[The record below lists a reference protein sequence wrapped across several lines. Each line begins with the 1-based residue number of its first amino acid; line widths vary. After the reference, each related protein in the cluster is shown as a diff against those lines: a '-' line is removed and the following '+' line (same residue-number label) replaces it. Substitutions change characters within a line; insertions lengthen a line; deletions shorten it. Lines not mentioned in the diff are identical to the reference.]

1 MHRFAC
7 VLLLAAFAGCARADI
22 EVEKTALMTS
32 DREWSQTTNDLDKFM
47 TYFASDATSY
57 PPGAPAVTG
66 TEGIR
71 KTMGQ
76 IVGAPGISLSWTAST
91 DNTSQVWHTLL
102 VDGTPLFADQ
112 IEYSSATVLYLAPGT
127 THVFQLTARDRYGN
141 TVESNA
147 LSVTTPTTTDTVAPT
162 APTNFRFSSETNPP
176 EAWLNWDQSTDET
189 DPQSQILYEVFV
201 NGVRAGE
208 FTTIGY
214 ASALAY
220 CREPG
225 LPSFV
230 VRATDTSG
238 NVSPPSNEIFLN
250 C

>member
-1 MHRFAC
+1 
-7 VLLLAAFAGCARADI
+7 
-22 EVEKTALMTS
+22 
-32 DREWSQTTNDLDKFM
+32 
-47 TYFASDATSY
+47 
-57 PPGAPAVTG
+57 
-66 TEGIR
+66 
-71 KTMGQ
+71 
-76 IVGAPGISLSWTAST
+76 VG
-91 DNTSQVWHTLL
+91 WHTLL

-208 FTTIGY
+208 STTIGY

-225 LPSFV
+225 LTSFV

-238 NVSPPSNEIFLN
+238 TCRHRATRSS
-250 C
+250 